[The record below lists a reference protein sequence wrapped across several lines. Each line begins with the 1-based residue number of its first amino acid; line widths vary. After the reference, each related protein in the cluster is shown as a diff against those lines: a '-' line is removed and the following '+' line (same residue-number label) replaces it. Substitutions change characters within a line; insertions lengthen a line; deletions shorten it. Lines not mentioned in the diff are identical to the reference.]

1 MRDYTKKNKKKAP
14 RAFRKK
20 PKKTIDI
27 KRFFRKGLKVVV
39 NFTIVVAS
47 AGVFYGC
54 WLYVMTTPYFEVSK
68 INIEGHSQVAREDI
82 LEAASLDGGTNIFS
96 LNISDVGRWIEAVP
110 WVNEV
115 SMERVYPDALNIR
128 IVERTPFAL
137 MNLGRFYY
145 FDEGGNIFA
154 LANSSVGWNFPVFSG
169 IDKGRLLEGDERTIS
184 LIDEG
189 IGLLKLLKRS
199 DGEIS
204 TEHIAELH
212 LDSNSGITLYMV
224 KGKPPVH
231 LGRGDFE
238 RKLRHAQRV
247 YSDLKRKGIRAAR
260 LEADF
265 DDRVLVKVAI

>member
-1 MRDYTKKNKKKAP
+1 MRDYTKKNRKKAP

-20 PKKTIDI
+20 IKKPLDI
-27 KRFFRKGLKVVV
+27 KGFFRKGLKVVV

-47 AGVFYGC
+47 AGVLYGC
-54 WLYVMTTPYFEVSK
+54 WFYVMTTPYFKLSK
-68 INIEGHSQVAREDI
+68 INIEGHSQTTREKI
-82 LEAASLDGGTNIFS
+82 LEALSLDNDTNIFS
-96 LNISDVGRWIEAVP
+96 LNISDVGRRVEDIP
-110 WVNEV
+110 WVNKV
-115 SMERVYPDALNIR
+115 SMERAYPDALNIT

-137 MNLGRFYY
+137 INLGRFYY

-169 IDKGRLLEGDERTIS
+169 IDKGSLLEGEERTIA

-199 DGEIS
+199 DSDINSEN
-204 TEHIAELH
+204 IAELH
-212 LDSNSGITLYMV
+212 LDSKSGITLYMV

-231 LGRGDFE
+231 LGRGDYE
-238 RKLRHAQRV
+238 RKLIHAQRV

-265 DDRVLVKVAI
+265 DDRVIVKVAI